1 MLYPLRSLLRVI
13 VLLPSYT
20 LVLLI
25 RLIKWLIAPP
35 ALLIQML
42 IGVPLVLLRLRQPL
56 RPHFVPLRESELPDT
71 ALSLIHI

>member
-1 MLYPLRSLLRVI
+1 MRHLLLLLLRTV

-35 ALLIQML
+35 ALLLQL
-42 IGVPLVLLRLRQPL
+42 LFGTPLALWRVRQPL
-56 RPHFVPLRESELPDT
+56 RPRFAPIQETELPNAAWLT
-71 ALSLIHI
+71 HT

>member
-1 MLYPLRSLLRVI
+1 MRDQWLSLLRVI

-35 ALLIQML
+35 ILLLQML
-42 IGVPLVLLRLRQPL
+42 IGVPL
-56 RPHFVPLRESELPDT
+56 
-71 ALSLIHI
+71 ALAQTT